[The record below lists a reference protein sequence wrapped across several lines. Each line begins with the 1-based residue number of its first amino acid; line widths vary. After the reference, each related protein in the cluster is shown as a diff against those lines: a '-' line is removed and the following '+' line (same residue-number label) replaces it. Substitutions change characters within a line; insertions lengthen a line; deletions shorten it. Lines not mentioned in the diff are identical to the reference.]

1 MGNGEAGE
9 HTADELLELAAE
21 MRVVVE
27 HNAGAYREEAAHD
40 SGSSDDD
47 ADHEAD
53 DEGEEGQQVG
63 RELVV

>member
-1 MGNGEAGE
+1 
-9 HTADELLELAAE
+9 
-21 MRVVVE
+21 MRVE
-27 HNAGAYREEAAHD
+27 HNADAYREEAAHD

-53 DEGEEGQQVG
+53 NEGEEGQQVG